1 MKWKEHLLLGRK
13 SVTSLDSISKSRD
26 TTLLI
31 NVCVLKAMVF
41 PAVVYRCESWSIK
54 KAEHWRIDTFELVL
68 EKTLES
74 PLGYKK
80 IKRVHPKGNQP
91 WIFIGRT
98 DAEAEA
104 PILWPPDAKNWL
116 IGKDPDAGKDWR
128 WEEKGTEGWNGWMA
142 SPTQWTW
149 VWENSG
155 R

>member
-13 SVTSLDSISKSRD
+13 SVTNLDSISKSRD

-31 NVCVLKAMVF
+31 NVCVVKALVF
-41 PAVVYRCESWSIK
+41 PVVLYRCESWSIK
-54 KAEHWRIDTFELVL
+54 KAEHWRIDTFELAL

-80 IKRVHPKGNQP
+80 IKRVHPKGNHP

-116 IGKDPDAGKDWR
+116 IGKDPDSGKDWR
-128 WEEKGTEGWNGWMA
+128 WEEKGMKGWNGWMA